1 MTNSKAPQKRVYQII
16 MDQIMTQLK
25 HHKLHP
31 GDRLPPERKW
41 AEELGVSRGAVREAI
56 RALEMIGLV
65 TIRQGG
71 GTFIN
76 ADYSLAM
83 TQPMTISF
91 WLGGGTVYN
100 VHHFRQCLEQEAAY
114 LAARHATA
122 DDIATLQRLAD
133 AMAHEPD
140 SVKSAAIDRRF
151 HDTIAIIS
159 GNGLIHDALASVGSL
174 LDDILYESL
183 VAIISEEQG
192 EGVLAFQH
200 SLLVDA
206 IAAGNPDLALK
217 RMKEHMLYVE
227 DFLSDLT
234 DLFTTSTI
242 QLK

>member
-1 MTNSKAPQKRVYQII
+1 MTNPKSPQKRVYQII

-25 HHKLHP
+25 QHQLHP

-41 AEELGVSRGAVREAI
+41 AEELGVSRGAVREA
-56 RALEMIGLV
+56 
-65 TIRQGG
+65 IRQGG

-174 LDDILYESL
+174 LDDILYESR
-183 VAIISEEQG
+183 VAIIAEEQG

-206 IAAGNPDLALK
+206 IAAGDPDLALK

-227 DFLSDLT
+227 DFLSGLT
-234 DLFTTSTI
+234 NLFTTDTI

>member
-41 AEELGVSRGAVREAI
+41 AEELGVSR
-56 RALEMIGLV
+56 
-65 TIRQGG
+65 
-71 GTFIN
+71 
-76 ADYSLAM
+76 AM

-100 VHHFRQCLEQEAAY
+100 VHHFRQCKEQESAD

-174 LDDILYESL
+174 LDDILYESR